1 MAQSTQVVPTT
12 AADNLVDNIATSAP
26 TPAKKRTRKKVTPTD
41 VKVDSEHLTVAPTEP
56 ENTLPTADDTAPKRR
71 ARTRKA
77 VTSTNVEDTNLSQ
90 NSEETTLPE
99 KLKRQRRAPKVSAKT
114 TDSVADK
121 DVSEAQSNATDANT
135 TGVEPISQSVTTPA
149 KKPPAKRT
157 RKRAPNAKPTAP
169 DDVSAAESGDSE

>member
-1 MAQSTQVVPTT
+1 M
-12 AADNLVDNIATSAP
+12 
-26 TPAKKRTRKKVTPTD
+26 TPTH
-41 VKVDSEHLTVAPTEP
+41 VKADSENLTVV
-56 ENTLPTADDTAPKRR
+56 PTADDTVPKRR
-71 ARTRKA
+71 TRTRKA

-90 NSEETTLPE
+90 NSEETTLLE
-99 KLKRQRRAPKVSAKT
+99 KPKRQRRAPKVSAKT

-135 TGVEPISQSVTTPA
+135 TGVEPISQLVTTPA